1 MVKKTLTLGVAP
13 VKRASRDM
21 NFAKRQKDRFME
33 VIRKI
38 RPDVVKIVDI
48 DDLSENGIAFRND
61 VVPAIVQ
68 KFKEAQI
75 DALFVPFCD
84 FGEES
89 VASAIAG
96 AFRLP
101 TLVWGNRDEFPN
113 TRAGRGPDTQCG
125 MFAATK
131 VMARRNV
138 KYSYIHNV
146 PCESETFRN
155 GYLNFIRFA
164 NVIKD
169 LRNLTIA
176 KVGHR
181 PSTFWSV
188 MTNEAN
194 LLTNMNIGVVP
205 VSTANVMASAER
217 LRREKEEDYLAYLAA
232 LRERFDTAAMSEEM
246 LEKTAALKVAAGR
259 AIAATGA
266 DVCAFECWSAF
277 GGPYGIMPCV
287 LMGDLNDEGIPLAC
301 ECDING
307 AISMAIARAANLYDE
322 SVFLADLTIRNPE
335 NDQSEL
341 LWHCGP
347 FPYSLKAQDCSAE
360 LIDGQEQFRIKDGD
374 LTLCRFDDLDGK
386 YSLFAGEGISK
397 SKTGPIT
404 TGTYTYL
411 ETDNWKRWEEKLIFG
426 PYIHHVTG
434 VYGKYLPVL
443 REVARY
449 LDIPFDSAH
458 EQGVY
463 SL

>member
-21 NFAKRQKDRFME
+21 NFAKKQKDRTMS
-33 VIRKI
+33 VIRQI
-38 RPDVVKIVDI
+38 RPDIVKIVDI
-48 DDLSENGIAFRND
+48 DDLSENGIAFKNET
-61 VVPAIVQ
+61 VPSIVR
-68 KFKEAQI
+68 KFKDAEI
-75 DALFVPFCD
+75 DALFIPFCD

-89 VASAIAG
+89 VAAAIAG
-96 AFRLP
+96 SFRLP
-101 TLVWGNRDEFPN
+101 VLVWGNRDEFPN
-113 TRAGRGPDTQCG
+113 SKDARGPDTQCG

-146 PCESETFRN
+146 PCESEDFRN

-169 LRNLTIA
+169 LSNLNIA
-176 KVGHR
+176 KINQR
-181 PSTFWSV
+181 PITFWSV
-188 MTNEAN
+188 MTNEAE
-194 LLTNMNIGVVP
+194 LLTKLNIGVVP
-205 VSTANVMASAER
+205 ISSAKVMADAER
-217 LRREKEEDYLAYLAA
+217 LRQQKSEEYLAYIDSLKN
-232 LRERFDTAAMSEEM
+232 RFDTSAMTEEKIQ
-246 LEKTAALKVAAGR
+246 KTAALKI
-259 AIAATGA
+259 AIQKAIETTGA
-266 DVCAFECWSAF
+266 SACTMECWSEF
-277 GGPYGIMPCV
+277 GAVYGIMPCV
-287 LMGDLNDEGIPLAC
+287 LLGDITDQGIPIAC

-307 AISMAIARAANLYDE
+307 AISQAILYAANLYDT

-347 FPYSLKAQDCSAE
+347 FPYSLKACDCEAE
-360 LIDGQEQFRIKDGD
+360 LIDGQEQFRIMDGD
-374 LTLCRFDDLDGK
+374 LTLCRFDELNGK
-386 YSLFAGEGISK
+386 YSLFSGEGYSRA
-397 SKTGPIT
+397 KTGPIT

-426 PYIHHVTG
+426 PYIHHVAG

-449 LDIPFDSAH
+449 LGIQFDSAH